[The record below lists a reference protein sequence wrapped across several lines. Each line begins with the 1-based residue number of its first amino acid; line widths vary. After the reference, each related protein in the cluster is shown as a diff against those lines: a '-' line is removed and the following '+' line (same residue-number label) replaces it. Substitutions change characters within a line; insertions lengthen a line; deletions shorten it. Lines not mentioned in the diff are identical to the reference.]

1 MISVIPR
8 KTVIVG
14 FHFRKFGCCKPT
26 SLKNIPSQFFIFII
40 IIIIIIIITFFGSLV
55 HILRISININSKWI
69 AQNILSKE
77 VKGVLQK
84 RGGGTEVAM
93 ELLKKTKRAI
103 IKILL

>member
-8 KTVIVG
+8 KTLIVG

-26 SLKNIPSQFFIFII
+26 SLKNIPSQFFIII
-40 IIIIIIIITFFGSLV
+40 IIIIIIFGGTLV
-55 HILRISININSKWI
+55 HILRISIKNNSKWI

-77 VKGVLQK
+77 VKEVLQK
-84 RGGGTEVAM
+84 RGGGTEVAV

-103 IKILL
+103 TKILM